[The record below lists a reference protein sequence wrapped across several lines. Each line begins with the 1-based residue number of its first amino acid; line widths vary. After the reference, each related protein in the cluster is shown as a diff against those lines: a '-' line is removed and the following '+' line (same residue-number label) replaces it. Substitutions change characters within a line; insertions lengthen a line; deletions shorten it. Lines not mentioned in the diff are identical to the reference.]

1 MELLYA
7 ILLISPVVN
16 GPTLFNVF
24 EPETI
29 NDPVIITPVG
39 VAVNEPIKEAEPL
52 KYEAVAAVSA
62 VKAYDAVG
70 GVPPPSEMDSLK

>member
-1 MELLYA
+1 MELLEA

-16 GPTLFNVF
+16 GPTLFKVF
-24 EPETI
+24 DPETI
-29 NDPVIITPVG
+29 SDPVIITPVG

-62 VKAYDAVG
+62 VKAYDAVA
-70 GVPPPSEMDSLK
+70 GVPPPVAIDSLK